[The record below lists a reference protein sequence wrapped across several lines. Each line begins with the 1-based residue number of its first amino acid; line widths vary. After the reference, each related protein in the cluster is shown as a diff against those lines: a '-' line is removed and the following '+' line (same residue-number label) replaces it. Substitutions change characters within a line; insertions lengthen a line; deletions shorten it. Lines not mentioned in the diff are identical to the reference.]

1 MAALNFPNSPTLN
14 DIYTE
19 NNASW
24 KWDGTSWIR
33 QGDAGAQGAQ
43 GSQGAQGAQ
52 GDQGCLLYTSPS
64 PRD

>member
-43 GSQGAQGAQ
+43 GSQG
-52 GDQGCLLYTSPS
+52 CLLYTS
-64 PRD
+64 DAADE